1 MKLLIFSH
9 FFAPGIG
16 GVEKQVATLAAGLAG
31 TAPAGAP
38 SGVEL
43 TVVTNTVAP
52 AGADLS
58 FAFDVVRRPSLF
70 RLCQLIR
77 KADVLHVAGPS
88 VLPLLISFILRKP
101 TVIEHHGYQSICPN
115 GLLLRQP
122 ERSLCPG
129 HFQAKR
135 YEKCLNCLA
144 SERSMLDGLKRLVL
158 MIPRYLL
165 SKTAS
170 ANIAITKHVLARHGL
185 PASRL
190 IYYGVADH
198 NYGIRPA
205 PTARNRA
212 GAFRFA
218 FVGRF
223 VPEKGIEV
231 LLHAAKIL
239 SQQGLPFEVRLIGD
253 GPERTSVEALIIKL
267 NLAECVRITGFVKP
281 GEEMTNSLRDI
292 DAVVVPSVWEEAA
305 GFSAIEQMI
314 EGRLVIASAIGGLA
328 EVVGDA
334 GLLFPPS
341 DVVALASV
349 MGRVARDPVLVETVA
364 ARGRIRAL
372 EQFGIERMI
381 EEHARLYFELAGDER
396 SHSRRTESHPK

>member
-1 MKLLIFSH
+1 
-9 FFAPGIG
+9 
-16 GVEKQVATLAAGLAG
+16 
-31 TAPAGAP
+31 
-38 SGVEL
+38 
-43 TVVTNTVAP
+43 
-52 AGADLS
+52 
-58 FAFDVVRRPSLF
+58 
-70 RLCQLIR
+70 
-77 KADVLHVAGPS
+77 
-88 VLPLLISFILRKP
+88 
-101 TVIEHHGYQSICPN
+101 
-115 GLLLRQP
+115 
-122 ERSLCPG
+122 
-129 HFQAKR
+129 
-135 YEKCLNCLA
+135 
-144 SERSMLDGLKRLVL
+144 MLDGLKRLVL

-205 PTARNRA
+205 PTAKNRV

-281 GEEMTNSLRDI
+281 GEEMTNSVRDI

-396 SHSRRTESHPK
+396 